1 MSRHYIDH
9 PPKPRNLYSGS
20 PILAADS
27 MEHVSVADPTE
38 QANVT
43 STSFVPWDPEIT
55 TLFIAPTSGRVL
67 VLIRAGFDED
77 AGETERGVVAPQI
90 RKSDRNGPIHQD
102 AGISANSCSSSS
114 YEAPLF
120 QYVSRLTVV
129 EGLQPGHIYWA
140 QVMVLVS
147 GGSNVDISNAQLHI
161 IPTQ

>member
-1 MSRHYIDH
+1 MSRHFIDH
-9 PPKPRNLYSGS
+9 PFEPRNLYAGS
-20 PILAADS
+20 PILAMDS
-27 MEHVSVADPTE
+27 LDPTSIADPTE

-43 STSFVPWDPEIT
+43 STSFIAWGPEIT
-55 TLFIAPTSGRVL
+55 TLFVAPTSGRAL

-114 YEAPLF
+114 YGAPLF
-120 QYVSRLTVV
+120 QWVSRLTVV

-140 QVMVLVS
+140 QVMKLVS
-147 GGSNVDISNAQLHI
+147 GGSNVDINDAQLHI